1 MEDPPPY
8 YLISFKIERNLH
20 LFQPL
25 HECCKP
31 VVVLQDSKA
40 WWAWPDSAFFDNLY
54 RPIAKRSW
62 NSGFQSMAA
71 NWSVFFF
78 FLLLSD
84 HFSLVGG
91 KILIL
96 KKEKKKISILI
107 LPFQFVLLNFLKRK
121 RKNTIS
127 LSQRVTWWV
136 YIIKSAICYGRA
148 ILLRYH

>member
-54 RPIAKRSW
+54 C
-62 NSGFQSMAA
+62 
-71 NWSVFFF
+71 
-78 FLLLSD
+78 
-84 HFSLVGG
+84 G
-91 KILIL
+91 KILII

-127 LSQRVTWWV
+127 LSQRVT
-136 YIIKSAICYGRA
+136 
-148 ILLRYH
+148 